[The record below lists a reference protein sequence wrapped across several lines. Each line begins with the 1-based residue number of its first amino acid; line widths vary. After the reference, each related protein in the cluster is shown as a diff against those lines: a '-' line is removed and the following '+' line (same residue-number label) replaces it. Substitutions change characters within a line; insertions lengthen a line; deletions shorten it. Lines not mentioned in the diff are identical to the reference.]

1 MRTQNFSDIS
11 LPLNKS
17 RVVARDSL
25 YSDLNLSFIPNPVT
39 GDINPVRDIEAIKK
53 SVVNLILTNFYE
65 RPFQPEIGS
74 GVRGLLFELA
84 DPITISD
91 IEDAAQQ
98 VLENFEP
105 RISVLEV
112 VAVDDADNN
121 SYTLSITFQ
130 ILSTEQIADVTA
142 VLERIR

>member
-1 MRTQNFSDIS
+1 
-11 LPLNKS
+11 
-17 RVVARDSL
+17 
-25 YSDLNLSFIPNPVT
+25 LNLSLIPNPVT
-39 GDINPVRDIEAIKK
+39 GDINPVRDTEAIKK
-53 SVVNLILTNFYE
+53 SVVNLVMTNFYE

-105 RISVLEV
+105 RIRVIEV
-112 VAVDDADNN
+112 IAADDADNN

-130 ILSTEQIADVTA
+130 ILSTEQIADVTT